1 MFKPTVLALL
11 VVAASASVAMADWP
25 TFLGGDTQVSEFNPP
40 IEWTPESNITW
51 TADLTG
57 HGQSSPIVIGDNVY
71 ITAVDGPMKE
81 SNLVMCYS
89 LGDGSKKWE
98 KSFPSSL
105 QVKNDVYTSRAAP
118 SPVADADGVYVFFES
133 GDMVALS
140 PGGDVRWERNLI
152 DDYGKYE
159 GRFGLG
165 GSVAQDDKHLFVLA
179 DNDGPAYLAAFEKAT
194 GKTAWKT
201 DRSPRISWSS
211 PMMIAID
218 GKPQVVVSSAG
229 SVDGYDPASG
239 ALLWTFDEVG
249 GNTVASPIAAQN
261 NSFLIGASP
270 GRNGEESEGAKQ
282 SNLLMK
288 VNAIDGENKYS
299 TEVVWRN
306 TSATSSFGSPLVYRE
321 YAYYTNRAG
330 VVYCLDM
337 ATGETVYTGRLP
349 ESNWATPVGIGEHV
363 FVFGKDGTTAVL
375 ANGPELD
382 IVAENRLWTSTGEAQ
397 PGNFGGE
404 IQYAVVPLANGFL
417 VRTGS
422 KLVRIGQ

>member
-1 MFKPTVLALL
+1 MIKPTSFALL
-11 VVAASASVAMADWP
+11 IVAATVSIASADWP
-25 TFLGGDTQVSEFNPP
+25 TFLGGDTEVSEFKPP
-40 IEWTPESNITW
+40 MTWSPESNIAW
-51 TADLTG
+51 TVDLTG
-57 HGQSSPIVIGDNVY
+57 HGQSSPIVIGDDVY
-71 ITAVDGPMKE
+71 VTAVDGPMKE
-81 SNLVMCYS
+81 SNLVMCFS
-89 LGDGSKKWE
+89 LDDGAKKWE
-98 KSFPSSL
+98 RGFASSL

-118 SPVADADGVYVFFES
+118 SPVADENGVYVFFES
-133 GDMVALS
+133 GNMVALS
-140 PGGDVRWERNLI
+140 PAGDVRWERNLI

-165 GSVAQDDKHLFVLA
+165 GSVAQDDSHLFVLA
-179 DNDGPAYLAAFEKAT
+179 DNDGPAYIAAFEKAT

-211 PMMIAID
+211 PMMVAIA

-229 SVDGYDPASG
+229 SVDGYDPGSG

-249 GNTVASPIAAQN
+249 GNTVASPIAAEN
-261 NSFLIGASP
+261 SSFLIGASP

-288 VNAIDGENKYS
+288 VSEAEGENKYT

-306 TSATSSFGSPLVYRE
+306 TSATSSFGSPLVYRGH
-321 YAYYTNRAG
+321 AYYTNRAG
-330 VVYCLDM
+330 VVYCLDIS
-337 ATGETVYTGRLP
+337 TGETVYTGRLP

-375 ANGPELD
+375 ATGPELD
-382 IVAENRLWTSTGEAQ
+382 IVAENRLWAPSGEAK
-397 PGNFGGE
+397 PGNFDGE
-404 IQYAVVPLANGFL
+404 IQYAVVPLPNGFL

-422 KLVRIGQ
+422 KLVRIGE